1 LDKPQTE
8 GSAWHPLVDFRN
20 ERGWV
25 TGVAL
30 ALAVLFHLSVVMVLP
45 EEFVLRPERGDGAE
59 EEPVELTLVE
69 PEAPSPDEMRFVEAN
84 PEAPENEPDRKNQYS
99 FRSQQA
105 SDDRP
110 DANELE
116 APAVEGEEPTRKI
129 VQGAVEEPSP
139 PEPGVYSEAARPGEG
154 EGTDGGRPGEPNE
167 PQAAQPQPLPAPDF
181 IQQDPVD
188 EEGPGSD
195 PAREGE
201 AMELTESVDP
211 DAPIDVYRPPDR
223 PPRPQTAQGSGGGNP
238 DAKPVPRER
247 PRLDPELIRGPLMN
261 SRGAAANRGTLAID
275 ATFSE
280 FGEYQ
285 QQFYAALQV
294 GWYQEIEFFQPID
307 TGAKVFVKFTLHKDG
322 KISGVEVIESTAGD
336 LATTICENAIVKRS
350 PFRPWTKEMV
360 EVFGEE
366 RTLRVVFHYR

>member
-1 LDKPQTE
+1 
-8 GSAWHPLVDFRN
+8 V
-20 ERGWV
+20 V
-25 TGVAL
+25 TL
-30 ALAVLFHLSVVMVLP
+30 IALAVALLFHLSMLVVLP
-45 EEFVLRPERGDGAE
+45 EEFVLRPERGGGPE

-84 PEAPENEPDRKNQYS
+84 PEAPENEPDRQDQYS

-105 SDDRP
+105 SDDQP

-116 APAVEGEEPTRKI
+116 APTVEGEEPTQKI

-139 PEPGVYSEAARPGEG
+139 LEPGVYSEAAQPGEG
-154 EGTDGGRPGEPNE
+154 EGTEGGTPGNPNQ
-167 PQAAQPQPLPAPDF
+167 PQVAQTQPLPAPDF
-181 IQQDPVD
+181 IRQDPVE
-188 EEGPGSD
+188 EEGPGSSPEVD
-195 PAREGE
+195 GE
-201 AMELTESVDP
+201 AMELTDSTDP
-211 DAPIDVYRPPDR
+211 DVPIDVYRQPDR
-223 PPRPQTAQGSGGGNP
+223 PPQPETPQGTGDGGSP
-238 DAKPVPRER
+238 EAKPVPRER
-247 PRLDPELIRGPLMN
+247 PRLVPELIRGPLMS
-261 SRGAAANRGTLAID
+261 SRGSAANRGTLAID

-307 TGAKVFVKFTLHKDG
+307 TGAKVFVKFTLHKNG
-322 KISGVEVIESTAGD
+322 KISDVEVTDSTASD
-336 LATTICENAIVKRS
+336 LATTICENAIIKRS

-366 RTLRVVFHYR
+366 RTLRVAFHYR